1 MWGASVVAAIAL
13 AAAAFMLR
21 FLIALLREGAPSVW
35 YWVVPV
41 RRERQKARRL
51 EVPSGIYFD
60 EDRRATE
67 TGGADYRLGL
77 LENGNHAKDYASGL
91 ITLDVRPV
99 SASLGWRSIRKGI
112 HILHEHRI

>member
-1 MWGASVVAAIAL
+1 
-13 AAAAFMLR
+13 MLR

-41 RRERQKARRL
+41 RRQRQRARYLR
-51 EVPSGIYFD
+51 VPSGIYFD
-60 EDRRATE
+60 EDRHAME
-67 TGGADYRLGL
+67 ADCGEYRLEL
-77 LENGNHAKDYASGL
+77 LENGNHAKECASSL